1 MQVWEAWVGPTG
13 VTRRPGPGAADPAV
27 AALLDDYVALTDVA
41 LRSAREEPAG
51 LFIAEGELVLRR
63 ALRSGLRL
71 RSILSA
77 PGRAGLVDAV
87 LAEEGY
93 AHPVLVLE
101 AGDAELAALTGF
113 HVHRGL
119 LASVVRPVTLPPQDL
134 ITQGSRLLLC
144 EGLNNTTN
152 LGAIVRSAVGLGM
165 DGLLLDPRCCD
176 PLYRRAV
183 RVSMGEVFAL
193 PWARSGD
200 WAADLAAV
208 RAAGYRLLALT
219 PTAHAVPLH
228 ELPRPAPGERVAL
241 LLGAEGPGLS
251 QQALAAASEQVCIAM
266 NAGVDSLNVAAA
278 AAVACYALGRV
289 PSREAGSR
297 SVASGAGTSRTVRS
311 TAR

>member
-1 MQVWEAWVGPTG
+1 VHVWEATAGPTG
-13 VTRRPGPGAADPAV
+13 VVRRPGPAVAEPAV

-63 ALRSGLRL
+63 ALRAGLRL
-71 RSILSA
+71 RSVLSA
-77 PGRAGLVDAV
+77 PARAGLVDAV

-93 AHPVLVLE
+93 PRPVTVLE
-101 AGDAELAALTGF
+101 AGEAELQALTGF

-119 LASVVRPVTLPPQDL
+119 LASVVRPEPLPAQEL
-134 ITQGSRLLLC
+134 IAQGSRLLLC

-152 LGAIVRSAVGLGM
+152 LGAIVRSAAGLGM

-193 PWARSGD
+193 PWARSD
-200 WAADLAAV
+200 AWAADLAAV

-219 PTAHAVPLH
+219 PSAHAVPLH
-228 ELPRPAPGERVAL
+228 ELPRPEPGERVAL

-251 QQALAAASEQVCIAM
+251 QDALAAASEQVCIAM
-266 NAGVDSLNVAAA
+266 SAGVDSLNVAAA
-278 AAVACYALGRV
+278 AAVACYAFGRV
-289 PSREAGSR
+289 PSRAAGSR
-297 SVASGAGTSRTVRS
+297 SVDSGAGTSRTARS